1 MDWFNHEFQ
10 EKGESFKLYLLRT
23 MDYRQKSK
31 PGKQDFMGI
40 YFSKKKVLMGLVNLC
55 EINWVSGLGCVGNQ
69 DKGGLIDF
77 WCGLL
82 QEGDGW

>member
-1 MDWFNHEFQ
+1 MFNKRASSSMNGKALINVIMDWFNHEFQ

-40 YFSKKKVLMGLVNLC
+40 YFSKKKC
-55 EINWVSGLGCVGNQ
+55 
-69 DKGGLIDF
+69 
-77 WCGLL
+77 
-82 QEGDGW
+82 